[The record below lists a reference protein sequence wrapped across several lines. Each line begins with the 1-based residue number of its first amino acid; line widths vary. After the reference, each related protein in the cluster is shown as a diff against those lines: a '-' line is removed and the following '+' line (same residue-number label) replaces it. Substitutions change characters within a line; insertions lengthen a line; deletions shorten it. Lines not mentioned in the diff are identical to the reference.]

1 MTASV
6 QDVATQLGRPI
17 DDEWEIRQ
25 VKAWLGMADIVIRS
39 RYPNLDR
46 LIDDGR
52 IGQET
57 VNYVEAIAVARYARN
72 PEGTTSKSNR
82 IDDYQETVGTTNA
95 RATIMLLDE
104 EWQMLEPKDSG
115 SSGAFTITPS
125 GWRSDG
131 QSAYGPDGW

>member
-17 DDEWEIRQ
+17 DDEWETRQ
-25 VKAWLGMADIVIRS
+25 VNAWLEMADIVIRG

-46 LIDDGR
+46 LIADGR
-52 IGQET
+52 IDSKT
-57 VNYVEAIAVARYARN
+57 VDYVEAIAVARYARN

-115 SSGAFTITPS
+115 SSGAFTIAPS

-131 QSAYGPDGW
+131 QPAYGTDGW